1 MDVFRKMAGHWRA
14 RRSAVILA
22 GIAALAVIGPAA
34 ALAAPTA
41 AAPALAARAGTAAA
55 VPADRAYPI
64 LFDNGGRPGTGLVTD
79 LGPTWD
85 VSLKVK
91 GATLIAVARNGK
103 FAYVSASAGLAVIS
117 GVNTAKP
124 KVATTVNT
132 GGAPQGVAVTPNGS
146 DVLVVTNTSRNGVMK
161 EYTGAS
167 TGQLKL
173 VASVNTSAST
183 AAALAITPD
192 GKYAYT
198 TVTNYG
204 KYYLLTE
211 ISGVGTTHLKIAK
224 NIDIAGYPEQVTV
237 SPNGSYAYEVS
248 NMGLFGGIQVFRN
261 AQTTSP
267 VSDTSI
273 GGSAPG
279 GLEAVAFSPNGHWA
293 YAPWAPAR
301 QIVIS
306 GAQSGPKQTAVL
318 KLPYDTGTMA
328 FQPGGGYAF
337 VPAFNTAYTHG
348 YILVLTGA
356 SAGRAKVAATWHLP
370 YIPTDLVVSPVK

>member
-1 MDVFRKMAGHWRA
+1 MGVFKKMAGHWRV
-14 RRSAVILA
+14 RRSAVIFA
-22 GIAALAVIGPAA
+22 PIGALAVIGSAGALVAPA
-34 ALAAPTA
+34 A
-41 AAPALAARAGTAAA
+41 AAPALAARERAVAS

-64 LFDNGGRPGTGLVTD
+64 LFDNGDGPGTGQVTD

-103 FAYVSASAGLAVIS
+103 FAYVSASGGLAVIS

-124 KVATTVNT
+124 KVAATVNT
-132 GGAPQGVAVTPNGS
+132 GGAPRGVAVTPNGS
-146 DVLVVTNTSRNGVMK
+146 YVLVVTNTSRNGVVK
-161 EYTGAS
+161 EYSGAS
-167 TGQLKL
+167 TGKL
-173 VASVNTSAST
+173 RLVSSVNTSPST

-204 KYYLLTE
+204 NYYLVTE
-211 ISGVGTTHLKIAK
+211 ISGVGTTHLKVAK
-224 NIDIAGYPEQVTV
+224 SIGVAGYPEEVTV
-237 SPNGSYAYEVS
+237 SPNGNYVYEVS
-248 NMGLFGGIQVFRN
+248 NMGVYGGIQVFRN

-267 VSDTSI
+267 VSAASI

-279 GLEAVAFSPNGHWA
+279 GIEAVAFSPNGHWG
-293 YAPWAPAR
+293 YAPWAVGR
-301 QIVIS
+301 QIVIG
-306 GAQSGPKQTAVL
+306 GAQSSPKQAAVV
-318 KLPYDTGTMA
+318 KLSYDTGTLA

-337 VPAFNTAYTHG
+337 APASNAAYTHG

-356 SAGRAKVAATWHLP
+356 SAGHVKVAATWRLP
-370 YIPTDLVVSPVK
+370 YIPTELVVSPVK